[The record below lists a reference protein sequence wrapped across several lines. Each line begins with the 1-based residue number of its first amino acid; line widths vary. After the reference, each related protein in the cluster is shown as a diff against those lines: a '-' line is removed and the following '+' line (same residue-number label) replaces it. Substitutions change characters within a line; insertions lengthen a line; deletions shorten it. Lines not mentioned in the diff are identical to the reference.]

1 MKVLLINSSPN
12 QGGHCACA
20 AEDLAAR
27 LRTHQIESELFWL
40 GQGDIRG
47 CLSCYRC
54 LEIDRCVQESD
65 CVNELAEKMLA
76 ADGIIVCAP
85 VYFGGPNG
93 ALCNAFDRIFY
104 SRTVKN
110 QLFRGKPAGAITVCN
125 TMGAETAL
133 MGIYRYFST
142 CQMPIVSGI
151 GFPTLTMAM
160 TEEKNDRYHTVI
172 NAIADNMADLLNGK
186 SGC

>member
-93 ALCNAFDRIFY
+93 ALCNAFDRIF
-104 SRTVKN
+104 
-110 QLFRGKPAGAITVCN
+110 
-125 TMGAETAL
+125 
-133 MGIYRYFST
+133 
-142 CQMPIVSGI
+142 
-151 GFPTLTMAM
+151 
-160 TEEKNDRYHTVI
+160 
-172 NAIADNMADLLNGK
+172 
-186 SGC
+186 